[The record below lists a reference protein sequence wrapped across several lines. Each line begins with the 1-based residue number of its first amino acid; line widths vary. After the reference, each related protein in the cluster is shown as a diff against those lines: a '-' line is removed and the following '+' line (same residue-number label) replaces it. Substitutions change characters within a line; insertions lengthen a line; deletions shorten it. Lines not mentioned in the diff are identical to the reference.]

1 MNAVEDIDSMMID
14 RSKLM
19 ADGAKYFELFEKHI
33 PTGMSGNVLIMS
45 IGNLDCLGKMISLNK
60 DAKYTVVENSRII
73 KCLSKLF
80 DGELD
85 IESIENDGLDLYN
98 IIKELDMKF
107 DCIIMNPPYSRNLH
121 LKILAEAIKHLKDEK
136 SKVVNLSPVSWL
148 QDPLAIHKTA
158 SDYKKFENTI
168 SKHIQSLDLFDAKL
182 AQQMFNS
189 AQYENL
195 GIYTCNLDGGY
206 DYTKMMKFNC
216 QVKQKVFDNVIL
228 PTYLGKMKSLSDIRT
243 SEGNPDFSRFYVILP
258 MGHGHVGS
266 ADYYDLISP
275 KKELARRTNVK
286 HNGNIGTGLGTA
298 NFNTDVEAE
307 NFRLSLGTTFVKFCV
322 SLVKTNIRNPYW
334 AIPLMHDYIEPW
346 TDERF
351 YKFFNIIPEE
361 QKVIEETMT
370 KYDPK

>member
-19 ADGAKYFELFEKHI
+19 ADGAKYFELFEKYI

-45 IGNLDCLGKMISLNK
+45 IGNLDCLGKIMSLNK

-107 DCIIMNPPYSRNLH
+107 DCIIMNPPYQRNLH
-121 LKILAEAIKHLKDEK
+121 LKILAEAIKHLKDDGTC
-136 SKVVNLSPVSWL
+136 VNLSPVRWL
-148 QDPLAIHKTA
+148 QDPLAIHKTG

-195 GIYTCNLDGGY
+195 GIYTCNLYGGY

-243 SEGNPDFSRFYVILP
+243 AEGKPDFSRFYVILP
-258 MGHGHVGS
+258 MGHGHVGA

-275 KKELARRTNVK
+275 KKELVRRTNVK

-298 NFNTDVEAE
+298 NFDTDVEAE

-351 YKFFNIIPEE
+351 YKFFNITPAE
-361 QKVIEETMT
+361 QKIIEETME
-370 KYDPK
+370 KYK

>member
-1 MNAVEDIDSMMID
+1 
-14 RSKLM
+14 
-19 ADGAKYFELFEKHI
+19 
-33 PTGMSGNVLIMS
+33 
-45 IGNLDCLGKMISLNK
+45 
-60 DAKYTVVENSRII
+60 
-73 KCLSKLF
+73 
-80 DGELD
+80 
-85 IESIENDGLDLYN
+85 
-98 IIKELDMKF
+98 MKF
-107 DCIIMNPPYSRNLH
+107 DCIIINPPYVRNLH

-136 SKVVNLSPVSWL
+136 SVCVNLSPVRWL
-148 QDPLAIHKTA
+148 QDPPAIHKA
-158 SDYKKFENTI
+158 GSDYKKFENTI

-195 GIYTCNLDGGY
+195 GIYACNLDGGY

-216 QVKQKVFDNVIL
+216 QVKQKVFDNIIL

-243 SEGNPDFSRFYVILP
+243 AEGNPDFSRFYVILP
-258 MGHGHVGS
+258 MGHGHVGA

-298 NFNTDVEAE
+298 NFDTDVEAE

-351 YKFFNIIPEE
+351 YKFFNITPEE
-361 QKVIEETMT
+361 QKVIEETMEEEWHEV
-370 KYDPK
+370 